1 MLYDVNSDK
10 FDLDNSCD
18 DESKTEFRFYKN
30 VIFQIKEV
38 LRIPEELYGYNI
50 VNVHG
55 TEALCMF
62 RNCFN
67 GLCCDLGKVSCF
79 ETNKYVYLQNDY
91 VSYMRELFYIF
102 FADSN
107 QQWLPPEFLSSFADE
122 VPRKEVPL
130 QRCWVLLMALCVL
143 FVDHSKS
150 KNYLS
155 WA

>member
-1 MLYDVNSDK
+1 MVQKHCVCSGTVLMVYVVIWARFLVLY
-10 FDLDNSCD
+10 
-18 DESKTEFRFYKN
+18 E
-30 VIFQIKEV
+30 
-38 LRIPEELYGYNI
+38 
-50 VNVHG
+50 
-55 TEALCMF
+55 
-62 RNCFN
+62 
-67 GLCCDLGKVSCF
+67 

-122 VPRKEVPL
+122 VPQKEVPL

>member
-1 MLYDVNSDK
+1 MVQKHRVCSGTVLMVYVVIWARFLVLY
-10 FDLDNSCD
+10 
-18 DESKTEFRFYKN
+18 E
-30 VIFQIKEV
+30 
-38 LRIPEELYGYNI
+38 
-50 VNVHG
+50 
-55 TEALCMF
+55 
-62 RNCFN
+62 
-67 GLCCDLGKVSCF
+67 